1 MAVLVTRPGQDGI
14 ELCEAI
20 QAQHTDAIHHP
31 LIQFQSSDDIQS
43 LPSKLHNADIVIAVS
58 QHAVHY
64 TQKILKEQQTT
75 WPESVSY
82 LAIGQKT
89 AYKLGKVTQQKVHYP
104 TISDSEHFLQLPQ
117 LQNVSQLSIVILRGN
132 SGRELIFESLS
143 NKNASV
149 EYAEVY
155 QRHPIPFNSE
165 DSIQYWRSR
174 NVDTL
179 ILTSSEQLSYL
190 EQSMSKI
197 QKDWLHTLSLLVPSQ
212 RIAILARELGYQ
224 NIVNTGSA
232 ANSDLLNAVSKN

>member
-1 MAVLVTRPGQDGI
+1 MASSCVKRFKRSTLMPYITHSFNSNLLTISNHYLVSFTTPI
-14 ELCEAI
+14 L
-20 QAQHTDAIHHP
+20 
-31 LIQFQSSDDIQS
+31 LS
-43 LPSKLHNADIVIAVS
+43 PSANTLFI
-58 QHAVHY
+58 
-64 TQKILKEQQTT
+64 TLKKYSKNSKPSTSA
-75 WPESVSY
+75 SVSY

-232 ANSDLLNAVSKN
+232 ANSDLLNAVSKK